1 LEIIDSKVNIRTE
14 IEDDIPSITVKVKTS
29 SNIGEMQGQLDVFD
43 KKSISQL
50 EKQQADEIRA
60 EMESAISFSKQ
71 NNTDILGFGDKLF
84 HQHPMK
90 WERIKDNWDKLFPKI
105 KVKIEI
111 EAKINRSYNIGKPI
125 RNWEEKEKPE

>member
-1 LEIIDSKVNIRTE
+1 MK
-14 IEDDIPSITVKVKTS
+14 DDIPNITVKIKTS
-29 SNIGEMQGQLDVFD
+29 SNIGEMQGQLDVMD
-43 KKSISQL
+43 KKFLSQL
-50 EKQQADEIRA
+50 EKQQAEEIRA
-60 EMESAISFSKQ
+60 EVESAVSFSKQ

-105 KVKIEI
+105 NVKIEI
-111 EAKINRSYNIGKPI
+111 EAKINRSYNIGKPV